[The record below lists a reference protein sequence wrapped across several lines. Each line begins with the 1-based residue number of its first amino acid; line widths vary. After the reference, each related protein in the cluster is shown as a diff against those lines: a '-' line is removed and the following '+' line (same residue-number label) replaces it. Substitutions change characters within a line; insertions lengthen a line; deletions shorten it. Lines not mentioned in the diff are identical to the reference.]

1 VAIRSH
7 HAVWLLRGQ
16 RVRQT
21 RWRPCERVFTAGSTE
36 RRFLRETV
44 YGTRRA
50 IRSYQITTDP
60 QTLPP
65 ETTWDLMTNLPGK
78 IQQTV
83 GNTFGLRTQDPRLA
97 SSMRRTTLAGPTT
110 ASPIM
115 RAASAGGTW

>member
-1 VAIRSH
+1 
-7 HAVWLLRGQ
+7 
-16 RVRQT
+16 VRQT
-21 RWRPCERVFTAGSTE
+21 RWRPFERVFTDGSTE

-83 GNTFGLRTQDPRLA
+83 GNTFGLRTQDSRLA